1 MCVMVLL
8 YSSQYISSTYHIF
21 PGLQIFLSE
30 IESFWHVIES
40 FPHEALVNFYC
51 YLLLKHFES
60 IVEKTPEQ
68 SLNSQT
74 NRVLFFIRDIKIFIL
89 RLERLE
95 LVPSKEYQSLEF
107 AVGDIL

>member
-60 IVEKTPEQ
+60 IVEKMAWLSQ
-68 SLNSQT
+68 GVAGGRYLISNKLLGNS
-74 NRVLFFIRDIKIFIL
+74 
-89 RLERLE
+89 
-95 LVPSKEYQSLEF
+95 
-107 AVGDIL
+107 